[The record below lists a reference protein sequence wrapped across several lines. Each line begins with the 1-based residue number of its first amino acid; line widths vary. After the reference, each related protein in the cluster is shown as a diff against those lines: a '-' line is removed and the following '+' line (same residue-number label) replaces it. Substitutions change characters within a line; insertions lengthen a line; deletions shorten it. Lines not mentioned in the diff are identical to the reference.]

1 MRYFRHPTNT
11 DNWETE
17 VAIPATV
24 TITSN
29 TVKITN
35 IRNFTYQT
43 RTIFTPHY
51 ETRTYDLNNLTSL
64 DLILSYWT
72 SPLIAH
78 VFLSFGF
85 NDEYIAIS
93 IEIRRRKGQKFSSR
107 AGFFRQYEMFYVVAD
122 ERDLIGQ
129 RVLIRK
135 EDVYLYRVQI
145 PPEIR
150 MNLFLSY
157 MRRVEH
163 LAEHPEFY
171 NTLTNNCTT
180 NIFRHANESAR
191 LLPFTWK
198 ILLSGRADEYAYQRG
213 ILDQSVPFKT
223 LKRNSL
229 ITQDSAARP
238 GNFSTNIR
246 SPHPHDP

>member
-11 DNWETE
+11 DNWEPE
-17 VAIPATV
+17 VATPATV
-24 TITSN
+24 TITKN
-29 TVKITN
+29 QVTITN

-51 ETRTYDLNNLTSL
+51 ESRTYNLADLSSL

-85 NDEYIAIS
+85 NNDYVAIS
-93 IEIRRRKGQKFSSR
+93 IEIRRRKGQKYSSR

-135 EDVYLYRVQI
+135 EAVYLYRVQI

-157 MRRVEH
+157 MNRVQR
-163 LAEHPEFY
+163 LAENPEFY

-198 ILLSGRADEYAYQRG
+198 ILLSGRADEFAYERG
-213 ILDQSVPFKT
+213 ILDQSQPFES
-223 LKRNSL
+223 LKRASL
-229 ITQDSAARP
+229 ITPESAAHP
-238 GNFSTNIR
+238 GNFSLNIR
-246 SPHPHDP
+246 NP

>member
-1 MRYFRHPTNT
+1 MRYFRRPTNT
-11 DNWETE
+11 DNWDPE
-17 VAIPATV
+17 VATQATV
-24 TITSN
+24 TITNSQA
-29 TVKITN
+29 KITN

-51 ETRTYDLNNLTSL
+51 ETRTYNLNNLSSV

-72 SPLIAH
+72 SPQIAH

-85 NDEYIAIS
+85 NNEYVAIS
-93 IEIRRRKGQKFSSR
+93 IEIRRRKNQKYSSL

-135 EDVYLYRVQI
+135 EKIYLYRVQI
-145 PPEIR
+145 PEDIR
-150 MNLFLSY
+150 RKLFLSY
-157 MRRVEH
+157 IHRVQH
-163 LAEHPEFY
+163 LANHPEFY

-180 NIFRHANESAR
+180 NIFRHANESTR
-191 LLPFTWK
+191 IPFNWK
-198 ILLSGRADEYAYQRG
+198 ILLSGRADEYAYDLG
-213 ILDQSVPFKT
+213 ILDQSVPFET

-229 ITQDSAARP
+229 ITEDSAARP
-238 GNFSTNIR
+238 GNFSHNIR
-246 SPHPHDP
+246 NP

>member
-1 MRYFRHPTNT
+1 MNYFRRPANT
-11 DNWETE
+11 DNWEPE
-17 VAIPATV
+17 VATPATV
-24 TITSN
+24 TIANNQVT
-29 TVKITN
+29 ITN

-43 RTIFTPHY
+43 REIFSPHY
-51 ETRTYDLNNLTSL
+51 ETRTYDLNNLSSL

-93 IEIRRRKGQKFSSR
+93 IEIRRRKGQKYSSR

-135 EDVYLYRVQI
+135 EDVYLYRLQI
-145 PPEIR
+145 PEEIR
-150 MNLFLSY
+150 KTLFLSY
-157 MRRVEH
+157 MKRVEH
-163 LAEHPEFY
+163 LAKHPEFY

-198 ILLSGRADEYAYQRG
+198 ILLSGRADEFAYERG

-223 LKRNSL
+223 LKRASL
-229 ITQDSAARP
+229 ITPESAARA
-238 GNFSTNIR
+238 GNFSLNIR
-246 SPHPHDP
+246 NP